1 MTEYWVLSV
10 GVLVFAGHLFSA
22 LFKRTNIPDV
32 LPLIFI
38 GIILGIYIEPEDAF
52 GEIGHVFLEIALAL
66 LLFEGGAHL
75 TLSSIKKSIGRSM
88 SIALVT
94 FFGTVII
101 TTIVLQAFMF
111 SLLPSIF
118 AGILL
123 GSISP
128 AVVIPTVSILDIS
141 EQTKTSLIIE
151 SAITDVLSIVLAL
164 IVINLDFSLPDFKDM
179 SFINLANTVLYTALI
194 SAAIGAAGA
203 LVWSFILERMR
214 QFPNTIFTSLAFI
227 LILHSISN
235 IFHYNGPL
243 TVLIF
248 GLVLANADS
257 MPMRFLKDYGKIH
270 LTEFS
275 NIEKSFFAEIM
286 FLVKV
291 FFFIYLG
298 IAIEFSEIQFIALAL
313 ILTFLIYVA
322 RAFITRFT
330 LSRTTSF
337 NEAKLISFMIPKGL
351 AAAVLSA
358 KAIEDI
364 GGSEVL
370 LNTLYDIQ
378 SVIYG
383 VILFSI
389 IFSAYLVYTENN
401 KTSIQVLKKIFKP
414 FQDKNNDTNIFQNP
428 NV

>member
-1 MTEYWVLSV
+1 MTEYWVLTV

-22 LFKRTNIPDV
+22 IFKKTNIPDV

-38 GIILGIYIEPEDAF
+38 GIVIGIYIEPEHAF
-52 GEIGHVFLEIALAL
+52 GEFGHVFLEIALAL

-75 TLSSIKKSIGRSM
+75 TLASIKKSIGSSI
-88 SIALVT
+88 SIALIT
-94 FFGTVII
+94 FLITTLI

-128 AVVIPTVSILDIS
+128 AVVIPTVRILSIS
-141 EQTKTSLIIE
+141 EETKTSLIME
-151 SAITDVLSIVLAL
+151 SAITDVLSIVLA
-164 IVINLDFSLPDFKDM
+164 IIIINLDFNFDELQNM
-179 SFINLANTVLYTALI
+179 TAVMLINTVLYAILI
-194 SAAIGAAGA
+194 SAAIGTFGA
-203 LVWSFILERMR
+203 IIWSFILQRIR

-227 LILHSISN
+227 IILHSISN
-235 IFHYNGPL
+235 IFEYNGPL
-243 TVLIF
+243 TVLVF
-248 GLVLANADS
+248 GLVLANS
-257 MPMRFLKDYGKIH
+257 QKMPMGFLRSYGKIH

-275 NIEKSFFAEIM
+275 SIEKSFFAEIM

-298 IAIEFSEIQFIALAL
+298 IAIEFSQLQFLIIAL
-313 ILTFLIYVA
+313 ILTFLIYA
-322 RAFITRFT
+322 SRLLITKFT
-330 LSRTTSF
+330 LPKSTSY

-358 KAIEDI
+358 KAIEDM
-364 GGSEVL
+364 GRNEL
-370 LNTLYDIQ
+370 LTSMLYDIQ
-378 SVIYG
+378 SIIYG

-389 IFSAYLVYTENN
+389 IFSAYLVYTENEETN
-401 KTSIQVLKKIFKP
+401 FKFFRKVLKHFPIYS
-414 FQDKNNDTNIFQNP
+414 NDSEDVYDTKS
-428 NV
+428 

>member
-1 MTEYWVLSV
+1 
-10 GVLVFAGHLFSA
+10 
-22 LFKRTNIPDV
+22 
-32 LPLIFI
+32 
-38 GIILGIYIEPEDAF
+38 
-52 GEIGHVFLEIALAL
+52 
-66 LLFEGGAHL
+66 
-75 TLSSIKKSIGRSM
+75 
-88 SIALVT
+88 
-94 FFGTVII
+94 
-101 TTIVLQAFMF
+101 
-111 SLLPSIF
+111 
-118 AGILL
+118 
-123 GSISP
+123 
-128 AVVIPTVSILDIS
+128 
-141 EQTKTSLIIE
+141 
-151 SAITDVLSIVLAL
+151 
-164 IVINLDFSLPDFKDM
+164 
-179 SFINLANTVLYTALI
+179 
-194 SAAIGAAGA
+194 
-203 LVWSFILERMR
+203 
-214 QFPNTIFTSLAFI
+214 
-227 LILHSISN
+227 
-235 IFHYNGPL
+235 
-243 TVLIF
+243 
-248 GLVLANADS
+248 
-257 MPMRFLKDYGKIH
+257 
-270 LTEFS
+270 
-275 NIEKSFFAEIM
+275 M